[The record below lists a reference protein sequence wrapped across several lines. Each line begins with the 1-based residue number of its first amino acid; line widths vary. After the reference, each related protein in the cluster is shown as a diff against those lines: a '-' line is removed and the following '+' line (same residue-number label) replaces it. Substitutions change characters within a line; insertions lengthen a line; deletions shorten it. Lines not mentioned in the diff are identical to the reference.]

1 MLRSGVMAIYESGED
16 YLETILLL
24 HEKTGFVRSVDI
36 ACELNYSKPSISRAV
51 NILKESGYITVGA
64 GGQILLTDLGREKAE
79 SIYER
84 HVNITR
90 FFEKVLNVSR
100 ENAEHDACKIE
111 HIIST
116 ESYEKLKQF
125 TEDYVSGKES

>member
-1 MLRSGVMAIYESGED
+1 MAIYESGED
-16 YLETILLL
+16 YL
-24 HEKTGFVRSVDI
+24 
-36 ACELNYSKPSISRAV
+36 
-51 NILKESGYITVGA
+51 LKESGYITVGA

>member
-1 MLRSGVMAIYESGED
+1 MPIYESGED

-36 ACELNYSKPSISRAV
+36 ACELNYSKPSISRAM
-51 NILKESGYITVGA
+51 NILKESGYITVQA
-64 GGQILLTDLGREKAE
+64 GGQILLTEEGRKKAE

-90 FFEKVLNVSR
+90 FLEEVLSVSH

-111 HIIST
+111 HIISD
-116 ESYEKLKQF
+116 ESYEKLKRF
-125 TEDYVSGKES
+125 TAEYISGKET

>member
-1 MLRSGVMAIYESGED
+1 MPIYESGED

-51 NILKESGYITVGA
+51 NILKESGYITVEA
-64 GGQILLTDLGREKAE
+64 GGQILLTEEGRKKAE

-84 HVNITR
+84 HVSITH
-90 FFEKVLNVSR
+90 FLEDVLNVSH

-111 HIIST
+111 HIISE
-116 ESYEKLKQF
+116 ESYEKLKRF
-125 TEDYVSGKES
+125 TAEYTSGKEK

>member
-1 MLRSGVMAIYESGED
+1 MPIYESGED

-64 GGQILLTDLGREKAE
+64 GGQIILTEEGRKKAE

-90 FFEKVLNVSR
+90 FLEDVLCVSHV
-100 ENAEHDACKIE
+100 NAEHDACKIE
-111 HIIST
+111 HIISE
-116 ESYEKLKQF
+116 ESYEKLKRF
-125 TEDYVSGKES
+125 TAEYTSGKE

>member
-1 MLRSGVMAIYESGED
+1 MPIYESGED

-64 GGQILLTDLGREKAE
+64 GGQIILTEEGRKKAE

-90 FFEKVLNVSR
+90 FLEDVLCVSHV
-100 ENAEHDACKIE
+100 NAEHDACKIE
-111 HIIST
+111 HIISE
-116 ESYEKLKQF
+116 ESDEKLKRF
-125 TEDYVSGKES
+125 TAEYTSGKE

>member
-1 MLRSGVMAIYESGED
+1 MPIYESGED

-51 NILKESGYITVGA
+51 NILKESGYITVQA
-64 GGQILLTDLGREKAE
+64 GGQILLTEKGRKKAE

-90 FFEKVLNVSR
+90 FLEEVLSVSH

-111 HIIST
+111 HIISE
-116 ESYEKLKQF
+116 ESYEKLKRF
-125 TEDYVSGKES
+125 TAEYISGKEK